1 MQKTITY
8 LYPDVSKAANLKVF
22 QDRTNQIKAF
32 YFTKENIKDLERM
45 ESVFNY
51 AVYFLFDSSDADS
64 KKVYIGQS
72 MNGITRIY
80 DHVRNKDFWTYC
92 LLFVTDNNSFDKL
105 SIDYMEHAFIKKLK
119 KSSFMLMNKDLRT
132 NEPNISIY
140 DRPNLD
146 AYIEQIEFLLN
157 AEGVSLQEVSPN
169 GVGVTYYE
177 PTSKKYKAKLFVKD
191 GKFILVEGS
200 VIRRPTELAKNWK
213 VNLYERN
220 NSVINGYLDDG
231 KVEEVNG
238 EIVLLMNIEYNSPSM
253 PATLLSG
260 RSENGWLFFK
270 GLNELRSL
278 NEGSELVGL

>member
-132 NEPNISIY
+132 NEPNTSIY

-200 VIRRPTELAKNWK
+200 VIRRPTELAKDWK

-220 NSVINGYLDDG
+220 NNVINGYLDDG
-231 KVEEVNG
+231 KVEEING

-253 PATLLSG
+253 PASLLSG

-278 NEGSELVGL
+278 NERSELVGV

>member
-1 MQKTITY
+1 LQKTITY

-200 VIRRPTELAKNWK
+200 VIRRPTELAKDWK

-220 NSVINGYLDDG
+220 NNVINGYLDDG
-231 KVEEVNG
+231 KVEEING

-253 PATLLSG
+253 PASLLSG

-278 NEGSELVGL
+278 NERSELIGV

>member
-200 VIRRPTELAKNWK
+200 VIRRPTELAKDWK

-220 NSVINGYLDDG
+220 NNVINGYLDDG
-231 KVEEVNG
+231 KVEEING

-253 PATLLSG
+253 PASLLSG

-278 NEGSELVGL
+278 NERSELVGV

>member
-177 PTSKKYKAKLFVKD
+177 PTSKRYKAKLFVKD

-200 VIRRPTELAKNWK
+200 VIRRPTELAKDWK

-220 NSVINGYLDDG
+220 NNVINGYLDDG
-231 KVEEVNG
+231 KVEEING

-253 PATLLSG
+253 PASLLSG

-278 NEGSELVGL
+278 NERSELVGV

>member
-1 MQKTITY
+1 M
-8 LYPDVSKAANLKVF
+8 SKAANLKVF

-200 VIRRPTELAKNWK
+200 VIRRPTELAKDWK

-220 NSVINGYLDDG
+220 NNVINGYLDDG
-231 KVEEVNG
+231 KVEEING

-253 PATLLSG
+253 PASLLSG

-278 NEGSELVGL
+278 NERSELVGV

>member
-200 VIRRPTELAKNWK
+200 VIRRPTELAKDWK

-220 NSVINGYLDDG
+220 NNVINGYLDDG
-231 KVEEVNG
+231 KVEEING

-253 PATLLSG
+253 PASLLSG

-278 NEGSELVGL
+278 NERSELIGV

>member
-105 SIDYMEHAFIKKLK
+105 SIDYMEHAFIKKFK

-200 VIRRPTELAKNWK
+200 VIRRPTELAKDWK

-220 NSVINGYLDDG
+220 NNVINGYLDDG
-231 KVEEVNG
+231 KVEEING

-253 PATLLSG
+253 PASLLSG

-278 NEGSELVGL
+278 NERSELVGV

>member
-80 DHVRNKDFWTYC
+80 DHVRNKDFWTNC

-105 SIDYMEHAFIKKLK
+105 SIDYMEHDFIKKFK

-200 VIRRPTELAKNWK
+200 VIRRPTELAKDWK

-220 NSVINGYLDDG
+220 NNVINGYLDDG
-231 KVEEVNG
+231 KVEEING

-253 PATLLSG
+253 PASLLSG

-278 NEGSELVGL
+278 NERSELVGV

>member
-105 SIDYMEHAFIKKLK
+105 SIDYMEHAFIKKFK

-132 NEPNISIY
+132 NEPNTSIY

-146 AYIEQIEFLLN
+146 AYIEQIEFLMN

-177 PTSKKYKAKLFVKD
+177 PASKKYKAKLFVKD

>member
-64 KKVYIGQS
+64 KKVYIGQP

-105 SIDYMEHAFIKKLK
+105 SIDYMEHAFIKKFK

-200 VIRRPTELAKNWK
+200 VIRRPTELAKDWK

-220 NSVINGYLDDG
+220 NNVINGYLDDG
-231 KVEEVNG
+231 KVEEING

-253 PATLLSG
+253 PASLLSG

-278 NEGSELVGL
+278 NERSELVGV

>member
-32 YFTKENIKDLERM
+32 YFTKENIKDLECM

-64 KKVYIGQS
+64 KKIYIGQS

-200 VIRRPTELAKNWK
+200 VIRRPTELAKDWK

-220 NSVINGYLDDG
+220 NNVINGYLDDG
-231 KVEEVNG
+231 KVEEING

-253 PATLLSG
+253 PASLLSG

-278 NEGSELVGL
+278 NERSELVGV

>member
-80 DHVRNKDFWTYC
+80 DHVRNKDFWTNC

-105 SIDYMEHAFIKKLK
+105 SIDYMEHDFIKKFK

-200 VIRRPTELAKNWK
+200 VIRRPTELAKDWK

-220 NSVINGYLDDG
+220 NNVINGYLDDG
-231 KVEEVNG
+231 KVEEING

-253 PATLLSG
+253 PASLLSG

-278 NEGSELVGL
+278 NERSELIGV

>member
-105 SIDYMEHAFIKKLK
+105 SIDYMEHAFIKKFK

-200 VIRRPTELAKNWK
+200 VIRRPTELAKDWK

-220 NSVINGYLDDG
+220 NNVINGYLDDG
-231 KVEEVNG
+231 KVEEING

-278 NEGSELVGL
+278 NEGSELVGV

>member
-1 MQKTITY
+1 
-8 LYPDVSKAANLKVF
+8 
-22 QDRTNQIKAF
+22 
-32 YFTKENIKDLERM
+32 
-45 ESVFNY
+45 
-51 AVYFLFDSSDADS
+51 
-64 KKVYIGQS
+64 
-72 MNGITRIY
+72 
-80 DHVRNKDFWTYC
+80 
-92 LLFVTDNNSFDKL
+92 
-105 SIDYMEHAFIKKLK
+105 
-119 KSSFMLMNKDLRT
+119 MNKDLRT

-200 VIRRPTELAKNWK
+200 VIRRPTELAKDWK

-220 NSVINGYLDDG
+220 NNVINGYLDDG
-231 KVEEVNG
+231 KVEEING

-253 PATLLSG
+253 PASLLSG

-278 NEGSELVGL
+278 NERSELVGV

>member
-72 MNGITRIY
+72 MNGITRIC

-200 VIRRPTELAKNWK
+200 VIRRPTELAKDWK

-220 NSVINGYLDDG
+220 NNVINGYLDDG
-231 KVEEVNG
+231 KVEEING

-253 PATLLSG
+253 PASLLSG

-278 NEGSELVGL
+278 NERSELVGV